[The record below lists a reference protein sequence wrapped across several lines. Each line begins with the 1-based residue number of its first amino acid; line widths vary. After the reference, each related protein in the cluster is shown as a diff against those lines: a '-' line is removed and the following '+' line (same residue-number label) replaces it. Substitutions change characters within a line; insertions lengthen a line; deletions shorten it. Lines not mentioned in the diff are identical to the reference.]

1 MSETNEKNK
10 ARRMDPEIKNL
21 VLWRI
26 ETSIPPNFKLSIGGG
41 EALTKEELKQHVE
54 AEDEIGMQIINSH
67 LSFIKA
73 LSSGE
78 FANALAE

>member
-1 MSETNEKNK
+1 MKETSEKNK
-10 ARRMDPEIKNL
+10 PRKIDPEVKKL

-26 ETSIPPNFKLSIGGG
+26 EASIPSNFKLSIGGG
-41 EALTKEELKQHVE
+41 KALTKEELKEHVE
-54 AEDEIGMQIINSH
+54 AEDETGMQIINSQ

-78 FANALAE
+78 FAKVLAQ